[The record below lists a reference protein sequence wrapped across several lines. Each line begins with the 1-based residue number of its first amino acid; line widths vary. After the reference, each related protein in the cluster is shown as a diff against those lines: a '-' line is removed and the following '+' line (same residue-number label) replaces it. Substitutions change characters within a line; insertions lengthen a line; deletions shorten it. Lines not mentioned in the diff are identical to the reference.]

1 MPPVSALLACEG
13 LRIMLLQVQAS
24 ESLLKLVA
32 EMKLAVALGDFE
44 GMNQGV
50 DSTVEELSKR

>member
-1 MPPVSALLACEG
+1 
-13 LRIMLLQVQAS
+13 MLLQVQAS